1 MQTTITA
8 RHFELTNAIRDHI
21 EVACEKIDKYF
32 DHIINVHFILSL
44 ENNRNKAEM
53 ILNVP
58 KNSFKSESSEKDM
71 YLTIDYAIDK
81 MEHQIK
87 KLKGKWTDHQKKG
100 LKENSQYVYAN
111 LIEREQRKK
120 ITIKRMLAEVLT
132 LDEALDNFDNIAEP
146 YLIFKNAETDRVN
159 VLIKKDEAHYKL
171 IEP

>member
-21 EVACEKIDKYF
+21 EVACEKIAKYF

-58 KNSFKSESSEKDM
+58 KNNFISESSEKDM
-71 YLTIDYAIDK
+71 YLTIDNAIDK
-81 MEHQIK
+81 MENQIK

-100 LKENSQYVYAN
+100 IKENSQYVYAN
-111 LIEREQRKK
+111 LIESEQRKK
-120 ITIKRMLAEVLT
+120 IKIKRILAEVFT
-132 LDEALDNFDNIAEP
+132 LDEAIDNFENIAEP
-146 YLIFKNAETDRVN
+146 YLIFKNAETDRIN
-159 VLIKKDEAHYKL
+159 VLIKRDEAHYKL

>member
-21 EVACEKIDKYF
+21 EVACEKIAKYF

-58 KNSFKSESSEKDM
+58 KNNFISESSEKDM
-71 YLTIDYAIDK
+71 YLTIDNAIDK
-81 MEHQIK
+81 MENQIK

-100 LKENSQYVYAN
+100 IKENSQYVYAN
-111 LIEREQRKK
+111 LIESEQRKK
-120 ITIKRMLAEVLT
+120 IKIKRILAEVFT
-132 LDEALDNFDNIAEP
+132 LDEALDNFENIAEP
-146 YLIFKNAETDRVN
+146 YLIFKNAETDRIN
-159 VLIKKDEAHYKL
+159 VLIKRDEAHYKL